1 MLLFRQDFVSLKQL
15 TRLVIDG
22 CEVEDTLELGANL
35 FIGNTDLKVRSSV
48 SKFFY
53 FKSVKRFWKSAALLF
68 PSTLTSPS
76 HHFQSWQ
83 SCPCM
88 EVASH
93 HFHCHFSTLLPIYPS
108 WTSSTSATII
118 LCATAIFSL
127 LLTLWGTPRS
137 WNLLA
142 PVINPPTC
150 MGSSWGDWAPGLGI

>member
-76 HHFQSWQ
+76 HHFQS
-83 SCPCM
+83 
-88 EVASH
+88 
-93 HFHCHFSTLLPIYPS
+93 
-108 WTSSTSATII
+108 
-118 LCATAIFSL
+118 
-127 LLTLWGTPRS
+127 
-137 WNLLA
+137 
-142 PVINPPTC
+142 
-150 MGSSWGDWAPGLGI
+150 